1 MKNNKK
7 LAIFTSALIL
17 TAGIGIGTNLDN
29 IVSDNYTVISADD
42 AVFEGFMYM
51 VDEGKVTITGY
62 TEDLDLTNVVIPDEI
77 DGKPVEKIGKKA
89 FYDCAIKSLTIGN
102 NVTTI
107 EDSAFDDCS
116 NLSKIDLGKNVS
128 SLGKRAFAQTL
139 SLSKLT
145 LSDNIEFIGDDA
157 LWNAT
162 YTQLVVP
169 ATVQNIP
176 AAFYN
181 KSTLQKIVVD
191 AENKVY
197 TSDDLGA
204 LYNKDQSELIKFP
217 QSSTSLSYTTPES
230 TLTVKNSAFKNND
243 HITKVVLTNVT
254 TIEDSAFDDC
264 TNLSEIDLGK
274 KVSYLGKRAFAQ
286 TLSLSKLT
294 LSDNIEFIGDDALWN
309 ATYTQLV
316 VPATVQNIPAAFYNK
331 STLQKIVVDAENK
344 VYTSDDLGALY
355 NKDQSELIKF
365 PQSST
370 SLSYTTPESTL
381 TVKNSAFKNN
391 DHITKV
397 VLTNVTTIEDSAFD
411 DCTNLSEIDLG
422 KKVSYLG
429 KRAFAQTLSLSK
441 LTLSDNIE
449 FIGDDALWN
458 ATYTQ
463 LVIPAT
469 VENIPATFYNVK
481 NLKKIIVDT
490 ENKTYSSDEKGVLY
504 NKDKSELIKCP
515 TSIELDKYSIV
526 NTAKTIKTSAF
537 NGTGMATLGIPESVT
552 TIEKDAIKSS
562 NLKTIE
568 GYTGSYAETF
578 AAENKY
584 EFVSLGE
591 AVSTPTD
598 PDTPVTPP
606 STEGKFNYDVD
617 GNGSIN
623 VMDLVK
629 LKKYL
634 LS

>member
-1 MKNNKK
+1 
-7 LAIFTSALIL
+7 
-17 TAGIGIGTNLDN
+17 
-29 IVSDNYTVISADD
+29 
-42 AVFEGFMYM
+42 
-51 VDEGKVTITGY
+51 
-62 TEDLDLTNVVIPDEI
+62 
-77 DGKPVEKIGKKA
+77 
-89 FYDCAIKSLTIGN
+89 
-102 NVTTI
+102 
-107 EDSAFDDCS
+107 
-116 NLSKIDLGKNVS
+116 
-128 SLGKRAFAQTL
+128 
-139 SLSKLT
+139 
-145 LSDNIEFIGDDA
+145 
-157 LWNAT
+157 
-162 YTQLVVP
+162 
-169 ATVQNIP
+169 
-176 AAFYN
+176 
-181 KSTLQKIVVD
+181 
-191 AENKVY
+191 
-197 TSDDLGA
+197 
-204 LYNKDQSELIKFP
+204 
-217 QSSTSLSYTTPES
+217 
-230 TLTVKNSAFKNND
+230 
-243 HITKVVLTNVT
+243 
-254 TIEDSAFDDC
+254 
-264 TNLSEIDLGK
+264 
-274 KVSYLGKRAFAQ
+274 
-286 TLSLSKLT
+286 
-294 LSDNIEFIGDDALWN
+294 
-309 ATYTQLV
+309 
-316 VPATVQNIPAAFYNK
+316 
-331 STLQKIVVDAENK
+331 
-344 VYTSDDLGALY
+344 
-355 NKDQSELIKF
+355 
-365 PQSST
+365 
-370 SLSYTTPESTL
+370 
-381 TVKNSAFKNN
+381 
-391 DHITKV
+391 
-397 VLTNVTTIEDSAFD
+397 
-411 DCTNLSEIDLG
+411 IDLG